1 MLNLAAQVSVYG
13 MHDKCVTVQDFAPEV
28 LVGTSMFP
36 CLQVLSS
43 KMDLPFVNFLP
54 AGPIDPVFDTMWRGT
69 NFRAPLPNPLSYVP
83 QMGMPAPSQ
92 HLVRG
97 T

>member
-97 T
+97 A